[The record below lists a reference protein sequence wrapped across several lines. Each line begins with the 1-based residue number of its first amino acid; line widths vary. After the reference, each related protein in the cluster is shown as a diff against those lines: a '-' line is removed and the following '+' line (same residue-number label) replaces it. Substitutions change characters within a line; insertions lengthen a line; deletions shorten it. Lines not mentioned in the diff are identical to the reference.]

1 MPEAF
6 IVDAV
11 RTAVGK
17 RNGGF
22 AAEHPADMAAHVI
35 KTVVGRHDV
44 DPPRSMTSY
53 SAVWTTSVP
62 KRATSPAQRHSQ
74 PAFRSRCPVSP
85 STASAALPSRPYIS
99 PPRPS

>member
-17 RNGGF
+17 RNSGF
-22 AAEHPADMAAHVI
+22 ADEHPADMAAHVI

-44 DPPRSMTSY
+44 DPA
-53 SAVWTTSVP
+53 AVDG
-62 KRATSPAQRHSQ
+62 RAK
-74 PAFRSRCPVSP
+74 
-85 STASAALPSRPYIS
+85 ALTPGKQI
-99 PPRPS
+99 